1 VKIGVAG
8 LWHLG
13 VMYAVG
19 MAELGHEVIAYDPDS
34 HAVSRFKVGELRVFE
49 PGLREMLTKN
59 IQSKNLQFTDIEGD
73 LEKVEL
79 FILAYDT
86 PVDEGDNADSDFV
99 ISEFQRIVKFLGSE
113 VHILVSSQLP
123 VGSSETISKILE
135 GHGLEGRVIVQPE
148 NLRLGKAI
156 DSFFDPKRIVAGTI
170 DGQPDPIVAQA
181 FKNIDAPIIWMHNK
195 SAEVTKHALNAFLAT
210 SVTFMGELAE
220 ICEMVGADAK
230 EVEIGLKSDPRIGVK
245 AYLSP
250 GLGFAG
256 GTLARDVRKLSNL
269 QMQVRNEP
277 AIFTSL
283 LTSNRH
289 NNEWISRSLEK
300 IAPQKDALRI
310 CFWGVSYTENTD
322 TLRRSEIYEVM
333 KKLMEENSRV
343 SYVENLAIR
352 HGIDA
357 RIMCIENI
365 EESLKEIEILVV
377 NKKLTKVLNSKVVP
391 ELLKNED
398 LWILDPSRILL
409 ELNLDFAK
417 SSRYLTVGKAIK

>member
-13 VMYAVG
+13 VMYSVG
-19 MAELGHEVIAYDPDS
+19 LAELGHQVIAYDPDS
-34 HAVSRFKVGELRVFE
+34 DSVSGFKVGELRVFE
-49 PGLREMLTKN
+49 PGLREMLNRN
-59 IQSKNLQFTDIEGD
+59 IQSKNLQFTDYEGD

-86 PVDEGDNADSDFV
+86 PVDEEDNADSDFV
-99 ISEFQRIVKFLGSE
+99 ISEFRRIIKYLSSE
-113 VHILVSSQLP
+113 VHILICSQLP
-123 VGSSETISKILE
+123 VGSSETISNILDA
-135 GHGLEGRVIVQPE
+135 HGLEGRVMVQPE

-156 DSFFDPKRIVAGTI
+156 ESFFDPKRIVVGTL
-170 DGQPDPIVAQA
+170 DGQPDPIAIRA
-181 FKNIDAPIIWMHNK
+181 FENIDAPIVWMHSK
-195 SAEVTKHALNAFLAT
+195 SAEITKHALNAFLAT

-256 GTLARDVRKLSNL
+256 GTLARDVHTLSNL
-269 QMQVRNEP
+269 QMQVRKEP

-283 LTSNRH
+283 LISNRH

-300 IAPQKDALRI
+300 IAPQKNALRI

-333 KKLMEENSRV
+333 KTLIEEDSRV
-343 SYVENLAIR
+343 SYVENFAIKQ
-352 HGIDA
+352 GIDE
-357 RIMCIENI
+357 RIICVDNI
-365 EESLKEIEILVV
+365 EESLEEIEILVV
-377 NKKLTKVLNSKVVP
+377 NKKLTKVINSHVVSV
-391 ELLKNED
+391 LLKKKN

-417 SSRYLTVGKAIK
+417 NSRYLTVGRGN